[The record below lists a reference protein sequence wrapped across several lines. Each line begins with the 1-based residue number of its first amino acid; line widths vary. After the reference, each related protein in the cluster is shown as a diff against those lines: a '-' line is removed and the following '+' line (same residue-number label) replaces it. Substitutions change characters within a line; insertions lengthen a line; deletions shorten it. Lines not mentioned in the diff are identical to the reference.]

1 MKNLFRLLALVG
13 CLIFVSCGGDIKISI
28 FTRDLSDV
36 ISSKENV
43 IYTKANMIVEGLED
57 ESDIYFLQQNLNGFS
72 NSHSVEYNYST
83 SLSFDI
89 KIPIFIEGTKIDT
102 SNDLL
107 LIIGKK
113 NGNKTDFCLKYNKE
127 LYNRINNYI
136 YNKHWQNIELKDFK
150 LKFDM
155 NNDER
160 KNITITSFSS
170 YINGKAYPFE
180 HKEVLKERDNIVI
193 EISEIFSKCIS
204 EMDNNMVYPV
214 FSIEL

>member
-1 MKNLFRLLALVG
+1 MKNLFRLLALVC

-43 IYTKANMIVEGLED
+43 IYTKVNMIVEGLED
-57 ESDIYFLQQNLNGFS
+57 ESDINFLRQNLNGFS
-72 NSHSVEYNYST
+72 NDRSVEYNYST

-136 YNKHWQNIELKDFK
+136 YDKHWQNIELIDFK

-180 HKEVLKERDNIVI
+180 YKVALKERDNIVI
-193 EISEIFSKCIS
+193 EVSEIFSKCIS

>member
-43 IYTKANMIVEGLED
+43 IYTKVNMIVEGLED
-57 ESDIYFLQQNLNGFS
+57 ESDINFLRQNLNGFS
-72 NSHSVEYNYST
+72 NDRSVEYNYST

-136 YNKHWQNIELKDFK
+136 YNKHWQNIELKNFK

-160 KNITITSFSS
+160 KNSTITSFSS

>member
-1 MKNLFRLLALVG
+1 
-13 CLIFVSCGGDIKISI
+13 
-28 FTRDLSDV
+28 
-36 ISSKENV
+36 
-43 IYTKANMIVEGLED
+43 MIVEGLED

-136 YNKHWQNIELKDFK
+136 YDKHWQNIELKNFK

-160 KNITITSFSS
+160 KNSTITSFSS

>member
-1 MKNLFRLLALVG
+1 MKNLFRLLSLVG

-36 ISSKENV
+36 VSSKENV
-43 IYTKANMIVEGLED
+43 IYTKVNMIVEGLED
-57 ESDIYFLQQNLNGFS
+57 ESDINFLRQNLNGFS
-72 NSHSVEYNYST
+72 NDRSVEYNYST

-136 YNKHWQNIELKDFK
+136 YDKHWQNIELKNFK
-150 LKFDM
+150 LKFDI

-160 KNITITSFSS
+160 KNSTITSFSS

-180 HKEVLKERDNIVI
+180 HKEVLKERDDIVI

-204 EMDNNMVYPV
+204 EMDNNMV
-214 FSIEL
+214 

>member
-1 MKNLFRLLALVG
+1 MKNLFRLLALVC

-28 FTRDLSDV
+28 FTRDLSDI

-43 IYTKANMIVEGLED
+43 IYTNVNMIVEGLED
-57 ESDIYFLQQNLNGFS
+57 ESDINFLRQNLNGFS
-72 NSHSVEYNYST
+72 NDRSVEYNYST

-89 KIPIFIEGTKIDT
+89 KIPIFIEGIKINT

-127 LYNRINNYI
+127 LYNRINGYI

-150 LKFDM
+150 LKFDL

-180 HKEVLKERDNIVI
+180 HKEVLKERDNILI

-214 FSIEL
+214 FSIE

>member
-1 MKNLFRLLALVG
+1 MKNLFRLLALLG

-36 ISSKENV
+36 ILSKENV

-136 YNKHWQNIELKDFK
+136 YDKHWQNIELKNFK

-160 KNITITSFSS
+160 KNSTITSFSS

>member
-1 MKNLFRLLALVG
+1 MKNLFRLLALVC

-28 FTRDLSDV
+28 FTRDLSDI

-43 IYTKANMIVEGLED
+43 IYTNVNMIVEGLED
-57 ESDIYFLQQNLNGFS
+57 ESDINFLRQNLNGFS
-72 NSHSVEYNYST
+72 NDRSVEYNYST

-113 NGNKTDFCLKYNKE
+113 NGNKTNFCLKYNKE
-127 LYNRINNYI
+127 LYNRINGYI

-150 LKFDM
+150 LKFDL

-180 HKEVLKERDNIVI
+180 HKEVLKERDNILI

-214 FSIEL
+214 FSIE

>member
-1 MKNLFRLLALVG
+1 MKNLFRLLALVC

-43 IYTKANMIVEGLED
+43 IYTKVNMIVEGLED
-57 ESDIYFLQQNLNGFS
+57 ESDINFLRQNLNGFS
-72 NSHSVEYNYST
+72 NDRSVEYNYST

-127 LYNRINNYI
+127 LYNRINGYI

-150 LKFDM
+150 LKFDL

-180 HKEVLKERDNIVI
+180 HKEVLKERDNILI

-214 FSIEL
+214 FSIE

>member
-36 ISSKENV
+36 ILSKENV

-136 YNKHWQNIELKDFK
+136 YDKHWQNIELKNFK

-160 KNITITSFSS
+160 KNSTITSFSS

>member
-1 MKNLFRLLALVG
+1 MLVLGNVLRLITECGLVWLG
-13 CLIFVSCGGDIKISI
+13 
-28 FTRDLSDV
+28 
-36 ISSKENV
+36 
-43 IYTKANMIVEGLED
+43 
-57 ESDIYFLQQNLNGFS
+57 
-72 NSHSVEYNYST
+72 HSVWNREIGGSSPPT
-83 SLSFDI
+83 LITQD
-89 KIPIFIEGTKIDT
+89 
-102 SNDLL
+102 
-107 LIIGKK
+107 IIGKK

-127 LYNRINNYI
+127 LYNRINGYI

-180 HKEVLKERDNIVI
+180 YKVALKERDNIVI
-193 EISEIFSKCIS
+193 EVSEIFSKCIS